1 MASQANLPRRTF
13 LQTTAR
19 TAAALILGFHFPL
32 RGRSQEPEPGAS
44 PRIFKP
50 NAWLRITADNR
61 ITVLVEKP
69 ELGQGSRTY
78 TPMMI
83 AEELE
88 VDWTTVHVE
97 QAPTI
102 PSVYQ
107 GLRTGGS
114 GGVASTFSPMRRVG
128 AQAREMLIAAAAKKW
143 QAKRKDCRAE
153 NGNVI
158 HIPTNRRLTY
168 GELVEVASELPPMNP
183 DELSLKPPKDFRYIG
198 KPLPRTD
205 VPGKVD
211 GSARFGIDVR
221 VPGMLFAVIARCP
234 FFGGKLQSFDASDA
248 KAVPGVRAVFPV
260 PPLPRRFN
268 TAGGVAVVADSS
280 WAAMQG
286 RKKLVTRWDQ
296 GPGASESTE
305 TLRNQIVLRAAAP
318 PTFVAVD
325 RGDALEVLEGAAK
338 KLEAAYESPFQAHA
352 TMEPMN
358 TTVHV
363 RENEIEAWSPTQF
376 ADEVQEEIARLS
388 GFPLDK
394 IIVHMTLSGGSFG
407 RRYQWDYAAEA
418 WQVAKEVK
426 KPVQLLWT
434 REDDM
439 QHDFYRPY
447 NYQRLSA
454 AFDDRG
460 SLSAWCTRVVTTPI
474 SGSNL
479 YTGFTESPETLKDP
493 ATIAALE
500 WFGAD
505 IAPYSI
511 PNFRADYSPAD
522 SIVPCSWWR
531 SVSSSYTVFAKECFM
546 DELAHAGGR
555 DPLQF
560 RMDLL
565 PDRSPQAA
573 RLRTVLELAAKNAG
587 WGKPLPK
594 GHGRGVACRPGDSCT
609 AQIAEVSVGDDGAV
623 RVHRVVSAVDCGIA
637 VNPDGVR
644 AMTEG
649 AINFALTA
657 VLTGEITIKNGQV
670 QQSNFHDYQVLRIA
684 QAPEV
689 EVHIVPSTEDPSGVG
704 ELGAMLLPAAVINAV
719 FAATGVRIRRLPID
733 PKLLRLRQPVSKHGG
748 E

>member
-1 MASQANLPRRTF
+1 MRGQTQEPASGASQ
-13 LQTTAR
+13 
-19 TAAALILGFHFPL
+19 
-32 RGRSQEPEPGAS
+32 
-44 PRIFKP
+44 RIFKP
-50 NAWLRITADNR
+50 NAWLRITADDQ

-88 VDWTTVHVE
+88 VDWSAIHVE

-102 PSVYQ
+102 PSIYQ

-114 GGVASTFSPMRRVG
+114 GGVASTFTPMRKVG
-128 AQAREMLIAAAAKKW
+128 AQAREMLITAAAQQWKVKK
-143 QAKRKDCRAE
+143 RDCRAE
-153 NGNVI
+153 NGTVL
-158 HIPTNRRLTY
+158 HVPTNRRLSY
-168 GELVEVASELPPMNP
+168 GELVEAASQLPPINP

-211 GSARFGIDVR
+211 GSAIFGIDVR
-221 VPGMLFAVIARCP
+221 VPGTLFAVIARCP
-234 FFGGKLQSFDASDA
+234 FFGGKLQSFDATAA
-248 KAVPGVRAVFPV
+248 KSIPGVRAVFAV

-268 TAGGVAVVADSS
+268 TAGGVAIVADSS
-280 WAAMQG
+280 WAAIQG
-286 RKKLVTRWDQ
+286 RRKLVIHWEHA
-296 GPGASESTE
+296 PGGDESTDS
-305 TLRNQIVLRAAAP
+305 LREQILQRAAAP
-318 PTFVAVD
+318 PFFIAVD
-325 RGDALEVLEGAAK
+325 RGDAPEVLASATK
-338 KLEAAYESPFQAHA
+338 KVESSYESPFQAHA

-376 ADEVQEEIARLS
+376 ADEVQDEIAKLS

-394 IIVHMTLSGGSFG
+394 VIVHMTLSGGSFG

-418 WQVAKEVK
+418 WQVAKEMK
-426 KPVQLLWT
+426 APVQLLWT

-454 AFDDRG
+454 AFDEQG
-460 SLSAWCTRVVTTPI
+460 NVSSWSTRVVTTPI
-474 SGSNL
+474 AGSNL
-479 YTGFTESPETLKDP
+479 YTGYTESPETLNDP

-500 WFGAD
+500 WYGAD

-511 PNFRADYSPAD
+511 PNFRLDYSPVD
-522 SIVPCSWWR
+522 SIVPRSWWR
-531 SVSSSYTVFAKECFM
+531 SVSSSYTVFAKECFL
-546 DELAHAGGR
+546 DELAHASGR

-560 RMDLL
+560 RLDLL
-565 PDRSPQAA
+565 GDKSQQAA
-573 RLRTVLELAAKNAG
+573 RLRAVLELAAKNAD

-594 GHGRGVACRPGDSCT
+594 GRARGLACRSGASCT
-609 AQIAEVSVGDDGAV
+609 AQIAEVSVDAEGAV

-649 AINFALTA
+649 AINYALTA
-657 VLTGEITIKNGQV
+657 VLTGEITIKNGEV

-684 QAPEV
+684 QSPEV
-689 EVHIVPSTEDPSGVG
+689 EVHIVPSTEYPSGVG
-704 ELGAMLLPAAVINAV
+704 ELGAMVLPAAVVNAV
-719 FAATGVRIRRLPID
+719 FAVTGVRVRRLPID
-733 PKLLRLRQPVSKHGG
+733 PKLLKRA
-748 E
+748 